1 VPERP
6 ELAELRGVPSGEPN
20 GSSRRGRGSIRAR
33 APAELVWTTP
43 TSGQF
48 GVPFSFCPGCGASL
62 DRPQAFVQELW
73 VSQES
78 VFHVWCP
85 SCGFVGNVVPVHR
98 MIGHEAVD
106 E

>member
-6 ELAELRGVPSGEPN
+6 ELAELRAVPSGQPN
-20 GSSRRGRGSIRAR
+20 GSSGRRRGSGR
-33 APAELVWTTP
+33 APAPVELVWTTP
-43 TSGQF
+43 TSGQL

-62 DRPQAFVQELW
+62 DRPNAFVQELW